1 MDANRWQATGRSYEI
16 TALEPL
22 ADKWRA
28 FGWQAVELDGHDPER
43 LKTALQE
50 VGTGT
55 RPVAIVARTIKGKGI
70 SFMEDDNNWHY
81 RIPND
86 AEMDLVREELGL
98 S

>member
-1 MDANRWQATGRSYEI
+1 M
-16 TALEPL
+16 
-22 ADKWRA
+22 
-28 FGWQAVELDGHDPER
+28 
-43 LKTALQE
+43 
-50 VGTGT
+50 
-55 RPVAIVARTIKGKGI
+55 AIVARTIKGKGI